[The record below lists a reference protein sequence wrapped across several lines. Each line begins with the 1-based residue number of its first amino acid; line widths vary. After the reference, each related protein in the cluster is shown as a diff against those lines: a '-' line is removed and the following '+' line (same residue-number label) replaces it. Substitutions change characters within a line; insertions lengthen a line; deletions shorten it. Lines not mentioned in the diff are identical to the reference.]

1 MVYGYCCISTKKQ
14 SMDRQIKN
22 IKEAFSKAE
31 IIKETCSGAS
41 LNRPEWEKL
50 FRRLENN
57 DVIVFDSVSKMGIDA
72 AEAFVLYKELV
83 CKNIRLVF
91 IRERYLDT
99 ESYREALNGIISLSL
114 SPEEQAA
121 NNLLKGV
128 MSAVDHFI
136 MNKIEQDIY
145 KAYAQSEKKI
155 KELSRRTSEGIEAA
169 RSSGKQIGT
178 VKGAVHETKKSKAV
192 KPLIIKLSKDF
203 EGELSDRECMKL
215 IGLSNNTYYKY
226 KRELKRDHIERGA

>member
-91 IRERYLDT
+91 IRERYLDS

-203 EGELSDRECMKL
+203 EGELSDKECMKL

>member
-1 MVYGYCCISTKKQ
+1 
-14 SMDRQIKN
+14 MDRQIKN

-203 EGELSDRECMKL
+203 EGELSDKECMKL

>member
-169 RSSGKQIGT
+169 RSNGKQIGT
-178 VKGAVHETKKSKAV
+178 VKGAVHETKKSKTV
-192 KPLIIKLSKDF
+192 KPLIIKFSKDF

-226 KRELKRDHIERGA
+226 KRELKREHIERGA

>member
-1 MVYGYCCISTKKQ
+1 
-14 SMDRQIKN
+14 
-22 IKEAFSKAE
+22 
-31 IIKETCSGAS
+31 

-203 EGELSDRECMKL
+203 EGELSDKECMKL

>member
-31 IIKETCSGAS
+31 IIKETCSGTAVKR
-41 LNRPEWEKL
+41 NEWEKL
-50 FRRLENN
+50 FRRLDKN
-57 DVIVFDSVSKMGIDA
+57 DVVVFDSISKMGSNA
-72 AEAFVLYKELV
+72 AEAFDMYKKLV
-83 CKNIRLVF
+83 CKKIKLVF
-91 IRERYLDT
+91 IGERHLDT

-203 EGELSDRECMKL
+203 EGELSDKECIKL

>member
-203 EGELSDRECMKL
+203 EGELSDKECMKL

>member
-1 MVYGYCCISTKKQ
+1 MVYGYCCITTKKQ
-14 SMDRQIKN
+14 SIERQIRN
-22 IKEAFSKAE
+22 IKKSFPEAD
-31 IIKETCSGAS
+31 IIKETFSGAS

-99 ESYREALNGIISLSL
+99 ESYKEALNGVISLSF
-114 SPEEQAA
+114 SAEEQAA

-136 MNKIEQDIY
+136 MNKIEQDIC
-145 KAYAQSEKKI
+145 KAFAQSEKQV
-155 KELSRRTSEGIEAA
+155 KELSRRTSEGIETA
-169 RSSGKQIGT
+169 RSNGKQIGT

-203 EGELSDRECMKL
+203 EGVLSDKECMKK

-226 KRELKRDHIERGA
+226 KRELKMEHIEQGA

>member
-1 MVYGYCCISTKKQ
+1 M
-14 SMDRQIKN
+14 
-22 IKEAFSKAE
+22 
-31 IIKETCSGAS
+31 
-41 LNRPEWEKL
+41 NRPEWEKL

-203 EGELSDRECMKL
+203 EGELSDKECMKL